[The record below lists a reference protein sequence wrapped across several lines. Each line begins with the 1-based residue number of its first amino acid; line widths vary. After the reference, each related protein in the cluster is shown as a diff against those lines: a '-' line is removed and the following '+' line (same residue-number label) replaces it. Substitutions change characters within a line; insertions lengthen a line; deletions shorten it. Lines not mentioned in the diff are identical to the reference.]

1 MPSTFKLSTILQNSF
16 TGSATRAPI
25 AHSIPPI
32 SSSINDLWS
41 VAAEFTG
48 TGSNVI
54 AIAAGSPLGITVG
67 GVAQINPITRAP
79 IGVLKV
85 HGYMV
90 YVDRNVKTSAA
101 TNNVTLTAAGMASST
116 ITSTVLPEGS
126 VFSVHVPIALDAVA
140 AQTLT
145 INLTGT
151 SNYKVSVVVYGSS
164 PAPV

>member
-16 TGSATRAPI
+16 AGSATRAPI

-32 SSSINDLWS
+32 NSSISDLWS

-48 TGSNVI
+48 TSSNVI

-67 GVAQINPITRAP
+67 GVAQIDPITRSP

-90 YVDRNVKTSAA
+90 YVDRASGTPTGNVVLTS
-101 TNNVTLTAAGMASST
+101 AGMASTTVTST
-116 ITSTVLPEGS
+116 ILPEGS
-126 VFSVHVPIALDAVA
+126 VFSVHVPIALNAVS

-145 INLTGT
+145 INLTST
-151 SNYKVSVVVYGSS
+151 TNYKVSVIVYGSRDVS
-164 PAPV
+164 

>member
-1 MPSTFKLSTILQNSF
+1 MPSTFKLSTVLQNSF
-16 TGSATRAPI
+16 AGSATRAPI

-32 SSSINDLWS
+32 SSSISDLWS

-48 TGSNVI
+48 TSSNVI

-67 GVAQINPITRAP
+67 GVAQIDPITRAP

-90 YVDRNVKTSAA
+90 YVDRASGDPTGNVVLTS
-101 TNNVTLTAAGMASST
+101 AGMASTTVTST
-116 ITSTVLPEGS
+116 ILPEGS
-126 VFSVHVPIALDAVA
+126 VFSVHVPIALNAVS

-145 INLTGT
+145 INLTST
-151 SNYKVSVVVYGSS
+151 TNYKVSVIVYGSYDVS
-164 PAPV
+164 